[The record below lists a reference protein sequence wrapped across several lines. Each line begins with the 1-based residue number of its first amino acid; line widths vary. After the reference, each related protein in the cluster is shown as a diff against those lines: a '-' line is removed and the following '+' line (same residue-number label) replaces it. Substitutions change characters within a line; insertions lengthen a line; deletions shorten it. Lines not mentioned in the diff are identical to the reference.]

1 VVVVGRY
8 PVCGQNKEEEIVKAI
23 RMGILCAAMLT
34 VGAGTAL
41 GQAFQA
47 RIKLTCITTNNGA
60 FVKTTITDK
69 DIVARCAQDHS
80 VDPARL
86 MLVFVAGDFAVVDI
100 VSSNITCPV
109 ATFGGD
115 IPTNVTLVVFSGVSS
130 NAGKVASFTPFNS
143 LGGSLLPAD
152 FSGTLVATYT
162 ATITSNSA
170 SKVLLKGTIQA
181 GSVSNNAIFT
191 GTISVGGKPF
201 GLPPT

>member
-1 VVVVGRY
+1 
-8 PVCGQNKEEEIVKAI
+8 
-23 RMGILCAAMLT
+23 MGILCAAALAT
-34 VGAGTAL
+34 AGTVL

-47 RIKLTCITTNNGA
+47 HLKLTSITTNAGA

-69 DIVARCAQDHS
+69 DIVAQCAKDHS

-86 MLVFVAGDFAVVDI
+86 MLVFVAGDVAVVDI

-130 NAGKVASFTPFNS
+130 NTGKVASFTPFNS
-143 LGGSLLPAD
+143 LGGSLLPVD
-152 FSGTLVATYT
+152 FSGTLVMTYA

-181 GSVSNNAIFT
+181 GSVSNSAIYT

-201 GLPPT
+201 SLPPS